1 MDEQK
6 VEFSARA
13 SLVARGVRF
22 QQMGIWAEVSARV
35 QIKQKVHKH
44 TPLEKLLDC
53 LINILA
59 GGAGIVETNTRVRP
73 DEVVQRAFGRTD
85 CAEQST
91 ISRTLNACRAPNI
104 TQLREALR
112 CILQKHA
119 CSYQHNYSATAL
131 LLDVDMTGMPAGRQG
146 EGCTKGYFARR
157 KNCRGRQLGR
167 VLATDYDEIIVDR
180 LYDGKRQLNRS
191 LLDLVQQAQ
200 RVLGLDAPKR
210 RATILRID
218 GGAGDDVNINW
229 VLTQGYQ
236 LLIKLTSWRRAHK
249 LSACVRA
256 WFADPKIAERA
267 VGWVEQPLEFAQPTR
282 QLLVRTPKSNGEWAY
297 CLLVT
302 TLSDTRLF
310 ALAHRALPPTPSAQE
325 QALALLHAYDQRGG
339 GIETQNRGDKQGLCL
354 THRNKRKF
362 VAQEMLVLLA
372 QLAHNFVIWTRN
384 ELAHADPRLGK
395 YGIQRTV
402 RDALQIPGCVT
413 FNATGNIQK
422 VTLNERHPLAAA
434 AKTAFACD
442 DLSLYLRK
450 N

>member
-1 MDEQK
+1 MNEK
-6 VEFSARA
+6 KIEFSARA

-22 QQMGIWAEVSARV
+22 QQMGIWAEVSALV
-35 QIKQKVHKH
+35 KIKQKARKH

-59 GGAGIVETNTRVRP
+59 GGQGVVETNTLVRP
-73 DEVVQRAFGRTD
+73 DEAVQRAFGRD
-85 CAEQST
+85 CCADQAT
-91 ISRTLNACRAPNI
+91 ISRTLNACRGQNV
-104 TQLREALR
+104 TQMRAAISR
-112 CILQKHA
+112 ILQKHSR
-119 CSYQHNYSATAL
+119 SYQHDYTREAL

-146 EGCTKGYFARR
+146 EGCTKGYFAHR

-180 LYDGKRQLNRS
+180 LYEGKRQLNCS
-191 LLDLVQQAQ
+191 LPELLQQSQRALDL
-200 RVLGLDAPKR
+200 DAAKR
-210 RATILRID
+210 RATIVRID

-229 VLTQGYQ
+229 VLGQGYH

-249 LSACVRA
+249 LGAGVSE
-256 WFADPKIAERA
+256 WFADPKIADRS
-267 VGWVEQPLEFAQPTR
+267 VGWVEQPLSFARPTR
-282 QLLVRTPKSNGEWAY
+282 QLVVRAPKSDGQWSY
-297 CLLVT
+297 CLIVT
-302 TLSDTRLF
+302 TLSDAMLFRL
-310 ALAHRALPPTPSAQE
+310 ANRALPEAPTAQE
-325 QALALLHAYDQRGG
+325 QSLATLHAYDQRGG
-339 GIETQNRGDKQGLCL
+339 GLETQNKGDKQGLCL

-372 QLAHNFVIWTRN
+372 QLAHDFVIWTRN
-384 ELAHADPRLGK
+384 DLAQVDARLSK

-402 RDALQIPGCVT
+402 RDVLQIPGSVE
-413 FNATGNIQK
+413 FNEAGNIQK
-422 VTLNERHPLAAA
+422 ITLNERHPLAAA

>member
-22 QQMGIWAEVSARV
+22 QQMGIWAAVNAQV
-35 QIKQKVHKH
+35 KIKQKVHRH

-53 LINILA
+53 FINILA
-59 GGAGIVETNTRVRP
+59 GGAGVVETNTRVRP
-73 DEVVQRAFGRTD
+73 DEAVQRAFGRAG

-91 ISRTLNACRAPNI
+91 ISRTLNACRAQNVA
-104 TQLREALR
+104 QMREAIR
-112 CILQKHA
+112 SILQQHA
-119 CSYQHNYSATAL
+119 RSYQHDYTQAEL
-131 LLDVDMTGMPAGRQG
+131 LLDVDMTGLPAGRQG
-146 EGCTKGYFARR
+146 EGCTKGYFAHR

-191 LLDLVQQAQ
+191 LLDLLQEAQ
-200 RVLGLDAPKR
+200 RVLKLTATQR
-210 RATILRID
+210 RATILRVD

-229 VLTQGYQ
+229 MLDEGYQ
-236 LLIKLTSWRRAHK
+236 LLIKLTSWRRAYK
-249 LSACVRA
+249 LSAAVGA
-256 WFADPKIAERA
+256 WFADPKISDRA
-267 VGWVEQPLEFAQPTR
+267 VAWVEQPLSFARPTR
-282 QLLVRTPKSNGEWAY
+282 QLLVRTPKRDGEWAY

-302 TLSDTRLF
+302 TLSDALLFRL
-310 ALAHRALPPTPSAQE
+310 AKRALPEAPTTQE
-325 QALALLHAYDQRGG
+325 QAWAALHAYDRRGG
-339 GIETQNRGDKQGLCL
+339 GIETQNKADKQGLSL

-362 VAQEMLVLLA
+362 VAQELLVLLA

-384 ELAHADPRLGK
+384 ELAQADPRLGK
-395 YGIQRTV
+395 YGVQRTV
-402 RDALQIPGCVT
+402 RDALQIPGSVT
-413 FNATGNIQK
+413 FNATGSVQK

-434 AKTAFACD
+434 AKAAFACD
-442 DLSLYLRK
+442 ELSLYLRK